1 MTRNTGQTRTN
12 HLRRSALP
20 AACLVSL
27 ALAGTVYAQGAD
39 ADGDEAMRN
48 IQSNF
53 QRMTPP
59 PRTVESINQELKHDK
74 PATVSRGGG
83 RGHGRRQQQNAPDG
97 GGTGGNAANAGN
109 AGNAGFGGEGVGG
122 PGGGGQSAPATGSA
136 PGY

>member
-1 MTRNTGQTRTN
+1 MRNTGKTWTN
-12 HLRRSALP
+12 PLRRSALS

-39 ADGDEAMRN
+39 ADGDEAMHS

-74 PATVSRGGG
+74 PAMVSRGGG
-83 RGHGRRQQQNAPDG
+83 RGHGRRQQQNASDG
-97 GGTGGNAANAGN
+97 GGTGGNAVN